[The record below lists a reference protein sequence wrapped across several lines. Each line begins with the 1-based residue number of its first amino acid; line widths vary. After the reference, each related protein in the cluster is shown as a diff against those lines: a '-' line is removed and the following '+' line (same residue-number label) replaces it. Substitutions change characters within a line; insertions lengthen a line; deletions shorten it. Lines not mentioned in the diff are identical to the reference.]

1 MENINYSEALFESI
15 DQIITER
22 LKEVQYD
29 RTIVCKVIEAKE
41 NEYKVQSENL
51 ILTAYSADSAKSYK
65 VSDMVYVLIPNG
77 DYEKTKLII
86 GGYSAKNAERKIYN
100 NSYDNFLINDTIQLG
115 GQIGLNVTNNNTPS
129 SSSIIENG
137 IMPYAPLA
145 YQRPYDYIG
154 LHWQI
159 QTYQLFDNNIFQGD
173 YSIELGFSQGTTP
186 IVAYEISS
194 TELYGN
200 PYALSEESE
209 QYNLLP
215 YDSRINECDGI
226 WARLIQKGNFTTNL
240 SREETEDDTIYYPIQ
255 LINLELSFGYA
266 KNMFE
271 TGLNLYLGNN
281 QTLTYKSS
289 DKLNEEISKNRNLY
303 LDWRLIINEIPYIY
317 NYINPKFEELFE
329 IVNIY
334 LLHYEENAG
343 ENQQFPG
350 LENVFNW
357 VTISSPDDKT
367 LAYEIIIDTDY
378 QTDQYKVLI
387 EYKTIFDTQNQ
398 YITSNAIIFENL
410 EKGIQI
416 NSSSSVTNLKLTLND
431 KNTGV
436 YNVYGL
442 DGRIVDHS
450 KQGPYYITAE
460 FLDALGDDKIAS
472 VEWDFPQHNTMI
484 EQVDNQFDNQRIA
497 SYKIK
502 NNYLSS
508 ATNNTVYCNI
518 TLTTKEIRSGS
529 ISFVFGEFGNSGTN
543 YAFNLDF
550 VEQTNLTPGMTEG
563 ILVKA
568 SLLNANGETVLLE
581 DYENM
586 LEWSWIFPDENSD
599 KIITKEQKNN
609 IILSHSGVSCVQ
621 PEDQPINYV
630 KLIYTDAEMPDSNY
644 SILQA
649 KIKNYNILIDNED
662 VEKRV
667 TTDLI
672 AYLTIP
678 ITDNNINYNYIAGAT
693 RIVYDSLGT
702 GTTYSTEEYKL
713 FNSTH
718 EQINNVI
725 WELKP
730 YNIGELGLPQL
741 RVLGG
746 RSTLRPASY
755 VPDSIPE
762 VCLVASVQGKKVW
775 IEPILIIQNTWFN
788 ETINEW
794 TNVFELNQGKDGSI
808 LSPLLIAGKKE
819 ANNQFTGLM
828 VGQID
833 VGGSSRNTGV
843 YGFNQGQA
851 RFWLNDKAEFFVGDS
866 GNNQIYLDGQGNF
879 SIVTKS
885 FDLETTDQNLILSS
899 TSGKF
904 YISDGTNYLQFEK
917 EIKDGET
924 TTRNSIFKIKANEF
938 EFDNA
943 GYEDFDLRVSKTGFY
958 VGTENEY
965 ISLEKEDGGTSR
977 TLKISANN
985 FEFNSTNYNGFS
997 MRVGKEGFYTGT
1009 ENEYISFEKQLKEDG
1024 SQDYYRTLRIQAKN
1038 FELETDYIILSSNEH
1053 YLLIRKSTEDNS
1065 DRVRAGYIRTEGSNK
1080 IYGLDIYGGALRV
1093 YTKES
1098 TTNPALWIQDS
1109 NIYIKGRITNQ
1120 YATNPTTW
1128 MTMGNPDENSG
1139 EDRGPA
1145 FRMYYTT
1152 ELTSASIFKIWPGY
1166 VDGDYHHIVIS
1177 GYQGLG
1183 FSPYVQPNSGSGYS
1197 TYLDVTTT
1205 GGGMSEKWVLY
1216 SNHRFS
1222 GDVRTKNSLV
1232 ICRSDDD
1239 YNTYDLHLWSDNSNN
1254 GVIDAPS
1261 GNLSLRSENSSF
1273 ITGTNSGGT
1282 LHGVWEINTIC
1293 VGNGYKMPKF
1303 RVDVTDVAYLSW
1315 RDSAYLGL
1323 TIDSG
1328 TGFAILRNNGDGTS
1342 SYKFLTNSSGGNL
1355 YGTWSAFYYG
1365 TVNGQTANWYSFKTH
1380 LNGGRLYGT
1389 WYEGNSSTAIT
1400 SDRNLKNSIASLE
1413 EKYEILFDNLIP
1425 IKYKYNQGTS
1435 SRFHTGFIAQDV
1447 ENAIAL
1453 ADLTAQ
1459 DFAGLV
1465 FDTEEQ
1471 SYYLRYDEFIALNTW
1486 QIQKLKT
1493 RVIELENEIKE
1504 IKQRYEI

>member
-41 NEYKVQSENL
+41 HEYKVQSENL

-100 NSYDNFLINDTIQLG
+100 NSYDNFLVNDTIQLG
-115 GQIGLNVTNNNTPS
+115 GQIGLNVTDNNTPS

-137 IMPYAPLA
+137 IMPYSPLA

-226 WARLIQKGNFTTNL
+226 WARLIQKGNFTTSL

-303 LDWRLIINEIPYIY
+303 LDWRLIINEFPYIY
-317 NYINPKFEELFE
+317 NYINPNFEELFE

-460 FLDALGDDKIAS
+460 FLDALGDDKIAF

-529 ISFVFGEFGNSGTN
+529 ISFAFGEFGNSGTN

-581 DYENM
+581 DYENV
-586 LEWSWIFPDENSD
+586 LEWSWVFPDESSD

-819 ANNQFTGLM
+819 GNNQFTGIM

-866 GNNQIYLDGQGNF
+866 GNNQIYLDDQGNF
-879 SIVTKS
+879 SIITKS

-904 YISDGTNYLQFEK
+904 YISDGTNYLWFEK
-917 EIKDGET
+917 EIKEGET
-924 TTRNSIFKIKANEF
+924 VTRNSVFKIKANEF

-943 GYEDFDLRVSKTGFY
+943 GYDSFDLRVGKEGFY

-965 ISLEKEDGGTSR
+965 ISFEKEGESTSR

-1009 ENEYISFEKQLKEDG
+1009 EDEYISFEKQQKENG
-1024 SQDYYRTLRIQAKN
+1024 SQDYYRTLKIKANKFDFSNNAIGLKITDQGLTIGKIAGGAEDSNYINLDSNGKLTMNLDN
-1038 FELETDYIILSSNEH
+1038 FAINTNNFNLTANNIAISSNNNGYFSIGNDDN
-1053 YLLIRKSTEDNS
+1053 YLLFD
-1065 DRVRAGYIRTEGSNK
+1065 GSNFSLVSETFDLRTNNMWISSDYQQIEIRNSTNDIVMELGK
-1080 IYGLDIYGGALRV
+1080 LYSWGYQNQYGVAIKDGTFILM
-1093 YTKES
+1093 
-1098 TTNPALWIQDS
+1098 DS
-1109 NIYIKGRITNQ
+1109 NAKKKIWFSSDNDILCLDGHLTNAD
-1120 YATNPTTW
+1120 YSNSYLTIGVNNNGYPGVFYNYENTN
-1128 MTMGNPDENSG
+1128 
-1139 EDRGPA
+1139 
-1145 FRMYYTT
+1145 Y
-1152 ELTSASIFKIWPGY
+1152 FKIWPTAENNC
-1166 VDGDYHHIVIS
+1166 VIS
-1177 GYQGLG
+1177 GKNGIIITNTSNNNTIAKFATDDILFIGDSITFEDNSNGNTCNVKIWGGLEV
-1183 FSPYVQPNSGSGYS
+1183 SSYNSSDSKWYWSMDINQTG
-1197 TYLDVTTT
+1197 T
-1205 GGGMSEKWVLY
+1205 GGG
-1216 SNHRFS
+1216 
-1222 GDVRTKNSLV
+1222 D
-1232 ICRSDDD
+1232 
-1239 YNTYDLHLWSDNSNN
+1239 
-1254 GVIDAPS
+1254 
-1261 GNLSLRSENSSF
+1261 
-1273 ITGTNSGGT
+1273 
-1282 LHGVWEINTIC
+1282 
-1293 VGNGYKMPKF
+1293 
-1303 RVDVTDVAYLSW
+1303 
-1315 RDSAYLGL
+1315 
-1323 TIDSG
+1323 
-1328 TGFAILRNNGDGTS
+1328 
-1342 SYKFLTNSSGGNL
+1342 L
-1355 YGTWSAFYYG
+1355 YGTW
-1365 TVNGQTANWYSFKTH
+1365 TPPNWS
-1380 LNGGRLYGT
+1380 
-1389 WYEGNSSTAIT
+1389 
-1400 SDRNLKNSIASLE
+1400 SDRRLKHSIE
-1413 EKYEILFDNLIP
+1413 ELSNRYEILFDNLMP
-1425 IKYKYNQGTS
+1425 KRYKYNNGTS
-1435 SRFHTGFIAQDV
+1435 NRYHTGFIAQEV
-1447 ENAIAL
+1447 
-1453 ADLTAQ
+1453 LTAVEGAGLTTQ
-1459 DFAGLV
+1459 DFAAMYLTERKDSGLEGPV
-1465 FDTEEQ
+1465 WI
-1471 SYYLRYDEFIALNTW
+1471 LRRDEFVALNTW
-1486 QIQKLKT
+1486 QIQKLKV
-1493 RVIELENEIKE
+1493 RVAELEKEIKE